1 MPVETMAPEIRPPGR
16 FAHKNN
22 RPPAVPIASV
32 STAISAFF
40 RLGSATA
47 SDETRDETIC
57 LTPPYGKSG
66 KAKQMR

>member
-1 MPVETMAPEIRPPGR
+1 MAPEISPPGR

-47 SDETRDETIC
+47 TDETKDATRDETIC

-66 KAKQMR
+66 NSEQLR